1 MSLTISKIEGDL
13 PPFFLHLF
21 ISKNI
26 NPKIRNLDDHR
37 ILVKF
42 QRDIDQNIFKELDH
56 GTFVKFF
63 KDFDQNSGGQP

>member
-13 PPFFLHLF
+13 PPSFLHLF

-26 NPKIRNLDDHR
+26 NPKIR
-37 ILVKF
+37 